1 MRFATASFVVAM
13 VLFLGG
19 ATSLLGSWAVTA
31 ACPLFLA
38 AAVAGAVAME
48 GRDLASAEGLLPARS
63 SSAGA
68 EPTGESQPL
77 LDAA

>member
-1 MRFATASFVVAM
+1 MA
-13 VLFLGG
+13 LFLGG

-31 ACPLFLA
+31 ACPMFLA

-48 GRDLASAEGLLPARS
+48 GRELTVAEGLLPARR
-63 SSAGA
+63 A
-68 EPTGESQPL
+68 PDDDDVDPVF